1 MSTLS
6 ASVRPLGARAPSTS
20 TRAARPTLRRPAA
33 LAASASSSAFS
44 AAATAIPA
52 SRSALAGAPPAKPYP
67 AIAVHRAPTHASDA
81 TRAPHTRA
89 PNDPF
94 RFYRRPSAC
103 LRHRHAPDAG
113 QCWFASLAQYAHWAV
128 QGSRPLTPIACAEGC
143 SRRGRGGYRTATGG
157 TSTGG
162 SDHERPIEPWSRLR
176 ACRTHQAQ
184 EQGFHGSWTLFALC
198 SPACVAR
205 PVVYIHARLPARGLS
220 ELWPWGD
227 ERTAVT
233 GVVELVHSRAARRAS
248 SPCVP
253 IAAAAP
259 QRRLTP
265 AGGGGPALLGSFFC
279 DTGLALPVSV
289 SDRLS
294 KVLYRAVSPPFLRQV
309 PA

>member
-1 MSTLS
+1 MLTARERGLS
-6 ASVRPLGARAPSTS
+6 DRHGRDVHRGVRPRAPDRAVVST
-20 TRAARPTLRRPAA
+20 PGLQ
-33 LAASASSSAFS
+33 
-44 AAATAIPA
+44 
-52 SRSALAGAPPAKPYP
+52 
-67 AIAVHRAPTHASDA
+67 D
-81 TRAPHTRA
+81 
-89 PNDPF
+89 
-94 RFYRRPSAC
+94 
-103 LRHRHAPDAG
+103 
-113 QCWFASLAQYAHWAV
+113 
-128 QGSRPLTPIACAEGC
+128 
-143 SRRGRGGYRTATGG
+143 
-157 TSTGG
+157 
-162 SDHERPIEPWSRLR
+162 
-176 ACRTHQAQ
+176 AQ